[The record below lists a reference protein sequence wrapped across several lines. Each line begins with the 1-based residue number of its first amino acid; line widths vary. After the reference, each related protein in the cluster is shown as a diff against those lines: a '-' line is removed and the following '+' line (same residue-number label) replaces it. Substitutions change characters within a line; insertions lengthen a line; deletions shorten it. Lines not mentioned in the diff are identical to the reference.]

1 MSMSEEELGAGQY
14 LDQNLDFSVDETGDV
29 RSAYGIEELEKDLSF
44 QMIASLSQFLGERP
58 TPELEADI
66 KRMAYRVAAAD
77 VRVSAVDRQ
86 GIDVEWEESMKQM
99 NVSMSVTTTVDEEY
113 SLVFN
118 V

>member
-1 MSMSEEELGAGQY
+1 MSEEELGAGQY
-14 LDQNLDFSVDETGDV
+14 LDQNLDFEIDETGDV
-29 RSAYGIEELEKDLSF
+29 RSAFGGAELEKDLSF

-77 VRVSAVDRQ
+77 VRVSTVDR
-86 GIDVEWEESMKQM
+86 GNITVEWNYNSREMELT
-99 NVSMSVTTTVDEEY
+99 VPVTTNTDEEY
-113 SLVFN
+113 ELVFE